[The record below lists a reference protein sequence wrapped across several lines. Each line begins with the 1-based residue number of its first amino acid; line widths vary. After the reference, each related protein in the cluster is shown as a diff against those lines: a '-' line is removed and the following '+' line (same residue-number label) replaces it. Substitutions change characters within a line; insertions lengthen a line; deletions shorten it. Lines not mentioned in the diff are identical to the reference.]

1 MKIGVIA
8 DIHDNIDNLQK
19 AFAILKR
26 ERVAKVL
33 FAGDLSAPFTISY
46 FKQLGVPVL
55 AVFGNNE
62 GDHLGII
69 RKIAELKLDFR
80 YAPKQGIMWDL
91 TIAGKRIALY
101 HGHQEEI
108 TNCIMAANLYD
119 IVVTGHTHYSQL
131 KTVGKTLWLNPG
143 CICGYVGLEQK
154 PVKPTF
160 ATINLETNKVDLIT
174 LNDE

>member
-19 AFAILKR
+19 AFAVLKR
-26 ERVAKVL
+26 EKVAKVL

-46 FKQLGVPVL
+46 FKQLTLPVL

-62 GDHLGII
+62 GDHLGIMRI
-69 RKIAELKLDFR
+69 ITELKLDFR

-91 TIAGKRIALY
+91 TIGGKHVALY
-101 HGHQEEI
+101 HGHQQEI
-108 TNCIMAANLYD
+108 TNCITNSKLYD

-131 KTVGKTLWLNPG
+131 KIIGKTLWLNPG
-143 CICGYVGLEQK
+143 CICGYVGLEQT
-154 PVKPTF
+154 PVKPSL
-160 ATINLETNKVDLIT
+160 ATINLETNKVDIINL
-174 LNDE
+174 